1 MSAWTI
7 IRVALGVILACA
19 GTAAMALAVPAALA
33 SFSIVEVVGRSG
45 IVAQPVGDL
54 TSAAQDTAIVLDGV
68 SARLDAGD
76 LPPAVTDGLAQAGLA
91 PTELLDVVG
100 DFVLLV
106 VPATD
111 QEVFV
116 GTGESSAI
124 DDYLFGFPY
133 TVSERDASGWSG
145 VSVPGE
151 GTPPPPGSESLWL
164 ASAAGTP
171 AQLPGADLA
180 GSTLVVMNTD
190 GSPGVSASLRLEYR
204 APEARPIVEGATV
217 TAIAGSL
224 GGLLLIL
231 GGAALIV
238 GRGTPPRTGRHA

>member
-1 MSAWTI
+1 MRAWTV

-33 SFSIVEVVGRSG
+33 SFGIVEVVGRSG
-45 IVAQPVGDL
+45 IVAQPVGEMA
-54 TSAAQDTAIVLDGV
+54 SAASDTAIVVDGV
-68 SARLDAGD
+68 SARLQAGD
-76 LPPAVTDGLAQAGLA
+76 LPPALAEGLAQAGLA

-100 DFVLLV
+100 DFVLVV
-106 VPATD
+106 VPGTD
-111 QEVFV
+111 EAIFV
-116 GTGESSAI
+116 GTGDAAEI
-124 DDYLFGFPY
+124 DEYLFGFPY
-133 TVSERDASGWSG
+133 TVVERGATEWSG

-151 GTPPPPGSESLWL
+151 GTPPAPTTAGLWR
-164 ASAAGTP
+164 ASADGSP
-171 AQLPGADLA
+171 AELPGADLA
-180 GSTLVVMNTD
+180 GSTLVVMNAD
-190 GSPGVSASLRLEYR
+190 GSPGISADLRLEYR

-238 GRGTPPRTGRHA
+238 GRGRPARSGRHA

>member
-1 MSAWTI
+1 MRAWTI
-7 IRVALGVILACA
+7 VRVALGVLLACA
-19 GTAAMALAVPAALA
+19 GTLAMAIAVPAAVA

-45 IVAQPVGDL
+45 IVAQPVGEL
-54 TSAAQDTAIVLDGV
+54 ASAAQDTAIVLDGV
-68 SARLDAGD
+68 SARLEAGD
-76 LPPAVTDGLAQAGLA
+76 LPPTVSDGLAQAGLA

-100 DFVLLV
+100 DFVLIV
-106 VPATD
+106 VPETD
-111 QEVFV
+111 GEIFV
-116 GTGESSAI
+116 GTGDSSAI

-133 TVSERDASGWSG
+133 TVTERDAAGWSG
-145 VSVPGE
+145 ISVPGD
-151 GTPPPPGSESLWL
+151 GTPPPPGSETLWL
-164 ASAAGTP
+164 ASAAGSP

-180 GSTLVVMNTD
+180 GSTLVVMNAD

-204 APEARPIVEGATV
+204 APEARPIVQGATV

-238 GRGTPPRTGRHA
+238 GRGRPPRTGRHA